1 MKYLFFLMIFISNI
15 AYSKDLKSKFYDKNY
30 KSQIEMSNTYCFYD
44 NSDTSSFI
52 VIGYKNTTIYFDNQT
67 SFNSFK
73 TELNL
78 KRDFYFITK
87 NSKVRVN
94 YFTNKIVL
102 ENRIDNIIIDFSIKD
117 FNLFYDWLNGIK
129 ID

>member
-1 MKYLFFLMIFISNI
+1 MIFISNI

-30 KSQIEMSNTYCFYD
+30 KPQIEMSNTYCFYD
-44 NSDTSSFI
+44 NNSDTSSFI
-52 VIGYKNTTIYFDNQT
+52 VIGYKNTTIYFDNQI

-73 TELNL
+73 AELSL
-78 KRDFYFITK
+78 KRDFYFVTR

-94 YFTNKIVL
+94 YFTNKIIL
-102 ENRIDNIIIDFSIKD
+102 ENRIDNIIINFNSKD
-117 FNLFYDWLNGIK
+117 FNLFCDWINSIK